1 FKDRGTG
8 IPRADINRIFDP
20 YFTTRPDGKGMGLS
34 ICQSI
39 IKRHRGHI
47 LVASQRGSGTI
58 ISVYLPA
65 EPPEMSKEGPMNTVQ
80 TKREDSASILVMDD
94 EEHIRS
100 ISKKM
105 LEKFG
110 HTVSLTADGEE
121 AVTEYRRAMEEGNT
135 YNLVIMDLT
144 IPGGMG
150 GKDAAT
156 EILDM
161 DPDARILVSSGYSND
176 PVMADYK
183 AYGLKGIIAKPFRL
197 AELKDT
203 IERFLE

>member
-1 FKDRGTG
+1 
-8 IPRADINRIFDP
+8 
-20 YFTTRPDGKGMGLS
+20 
-34 ICQSI
+34 
-39 IKRHRGHI
+39 
-47 LVASQRGSGTI
+47 
-58 ISVYLPA
+58 
-65 EPPEMSKEGPMNTVQ
+65 MNTQQ
-80 TKREDSASILVMDD
+80 TNREGGANILVMDD

-110 HTVSLTADGEE
+110 HTVALTADGEE
-121 AVTEYRRAMEEGNT
+121 AVTEYQRAMEDGDT
-135 YNLVIMDLT
+135 YHLVIMDLT
-144 IPGGMG
+144 IPGGKG
-150 GKDAAT
+150 GKEAAT
-156 EILDM
+156 EILSL

-203 IERFLE
+203 IDRFLD

>member
-1 FKDRGTG
+1 
-8 IPRADINRIFDP
+8 
-20 YFTTRPDGKGMGLS
+20 
-34 ICQSI
+34 
-39 IKRHRGHI
+39 
-47 LVASQRGSGTI
+47 
-58 ISVYLPA
+58 
-65 EPPEMSKEGPMNTVQ
+65 MNTVQ

-121 AVTEYRRAMEEGNT
+121 AVTEYRRAMEEGKT